1 MPGLL
6 TNLFGSVF
14 EGSVALINIA
24 LILLTIYI
32 FGDAIKSSID
42 YLIPNKDKK
51 IWIKYVVGIV
61 LIVIS
66 IIFNAIFLS

>member
-1 MPGLL
+1 MAGLFDL
-6 TNLFGSVF
+6 LNSVWGSSIMLV
-14 EGSVALINIA
+14 NIA

-51 IWIKYVVGIV
+51 VWVKYVVGIV

-66 IIFNAIFLS
+66 IIFNAIFLN

>member
-1 MPGLL
+1 MAGLFDL
-6 TNLFGSVF
+6 LNSVWGS
-14 EGSVALINIA
+14 SIMLINIA
-24 LILLTIYI
+24 LILLTIFI

-51 IWIKYVVGIV
+51 VWVKYVVGIV

-66 IIFNAIFLS
+66 IIFNAIFLN

>member
-1 MPGLL
+1 MAGLFDL
-6 TNLFGSVF
+6 LNSVWGSSIMLV
-14 EGSVALINIA
+14 NIA

-51 IWIKYVVGIV
+51 VWVKYVVGIV
-61 LIVIS
+61 I
-66 IIFNAIFLS
+66 

>member
-51 IWIKYVVGIV
+51 IWVKYVVGIV

>member
-1 MPGLL
+1 MPGML
-6 TNLFGSVF
+6 TNLFGSVY
-14 EGSVALINIA
+14 GSSVMLINIA

-51 IWIKYVVGIV
+51 VWVKFVVGIV
-61 LIVIS
+61 LIIIS
-66 IIFNAIFLS
+66 IVFNAIFLN